1 VAKPGGG
8 IELYYILF
16 VVFKKVG
23 GDRMLRE
30 TRNLLFRVEIYFV
43 KIIFHFNFSN
53 SSPFPLPSDWRR
65 FSVAAADIDTFI
77 AWFKHEGEWWR
88 FV

>member
-1 VAKPGGG
+1 VAKPGGK

-16 VVFKKVG
+16 VVLKKVG

-30 TRNLLFRVEIYFV
+30 TRNLSFRVEIYFV

-53 SSPFPLPSDWRR
+53 SSLFPLTIDCRCS
-65 FSVAAADIDTFI
+65 SVAAADIDIFI
-77 AWFKHEGEWWR
+77 A
-88 FV
+88 